1 MKALLTSENIDK
13 SQKLVILWKNSKH
26 KRSTCSNKT
35 AEISRLFIQMTQ
47 IKTLQAK
54 IKYSSTFW
62 SSFAWVEGTWK
73 QYSGVFCSTNH
84 EQPSPSC
91 SLPNEPPH
99 VTE

>member
-47 IKTLQAK
+47 RKTLQAK
-54 IKYSSTFW
+54 IKY
-62 SSFAWVEGTWK
+62 
-73 QYSGVFCSTNH
+73 
-84 EQPSPSC
+84 
-91 SLPNEPPH
+91 
-99 VTE
+99 